1 MLGKALCKLWL
12 TQRAA
17 DRHYAGNRLATNL
30 LPMDVAQEA
39 HFSNM
44 DTWDSCQD
52 GKQIKDVSKQSA
64 KTPQCGV
71 FFFMAFAK
79 PHNPYRTYRV
89 ITLNTALARAIR
101 TDSTT
106 K

>member
-1 MLGKALCKLWL
+1 MA
-12 TQRAA
+12 
-17 DRHYAGNRLATNL
+17 NL
-30 LPMDVAQEA
+30 LSMDVAQEA
-39 HFSNM
+39 HFSNR

-79 PHNPYRTYRV
+79 PQTPSHLPNLQRDHAKYRAGTGNPH
-89 ITLNTALARAIR
+89 
-101 TDSTT
+101 
-106 K
+106 

>member
-1 MLGKALCKLWL
+1 V
-12 TQRAA
+12 
-17 DRHYAGNRLATNL
+17 
-30 LPMDVAQEA
+30 DVAQEA
-39 HFSNM
+39 HFSNK

-79 PHNPYRTYRV
+79 PQNPSRPTEPIV
-89 ITLNTALARAIR
+89 
-101 TDSTT
+101 
-106 K
+106 

>member
-1 MLGKALCKLWL
+1 V
-12 TQRAA
+12 
-17 DRHYAGNRLATNL
+17 
-30 LPMDVAQEA
+30 DVAQEA
-39 HFSNM
+39 HFSNK

-79 PHNPYRTYRV
+79 PQNP
-89 ITLNTALARAIR
+89 
-101 TDSTT
+101 S
-106 K
+106 

>member
-1 MLGKALCKLWL
+1 LCRLWL
-12 TQRAA
+12 TRRAA
-17 DRHYAGNRLATNL
+17 DRHYAEFLALANL
-30 LPMDVAQEA
+30 LPVDVAQEA
-39 HFSNM
+39 HFSNK

-79 PHNPYRTYRV
+79 PQNPSRPTEP
-89 ITLNTALARAIR
+89 IA
-101 TDSTT
+101 
-106 K
+106 